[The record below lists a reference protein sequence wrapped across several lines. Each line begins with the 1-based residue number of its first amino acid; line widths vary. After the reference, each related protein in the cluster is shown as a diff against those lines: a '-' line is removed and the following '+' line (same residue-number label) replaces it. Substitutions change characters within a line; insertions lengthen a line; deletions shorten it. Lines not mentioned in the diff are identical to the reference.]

1 MWQRKEIKK
10 SGKRQLFRN
19 WAAMVAVCFILAF
32 TGAEFAGS
40 VDFIGEFDPSAMLP
54 DDQVVIQQVSLSNW
68 ELMLEW
74 LHIDPMDGTH
84 PMWAAAD
91 QNAAPLFDAVTAPFS
106 AFFAL
111 LERSQF
117 AGWLDI
123 TLAVVGIAGGVWF
136 SVWVL
141 GALTVGSRRFFLESR
156 VRDNIS
162 ISAMFAPFGRGKWWN
177 VTKAMLLRSIYQLL
191 WCFTVIGFPIKYY
204 SYRMVPY
211 ILAENPAVK
220 PTEAIRLSRQMMDG
234 SKWRCFVLD
243 LTIYLHWTFIPMVI
257 ATVLG
262 TVAGLLTGEI
272 VLCQS
277 IAAALTGVLSL
288 LFVNGYRSASYTAV
302 YAALRQAQ
310 LDADAPGSDA
320 FIVPAFG
327 EAMPEGK
334 KPRLPDADVHLPAD
348 PVFHFAQEHK
358 LDYKRHYSIRTLILL
373 FFAFSIAG
381 WLWEVTL
388 HIVTKG
394 MLVNRGTMLGPWL
407 PIYGAGGALVLFL
420 LKKLFT
426 RPVATFFVSMAL
438 CSVIEYFTSW
448 YLEYTKGIRWWDY
461 SGYFMNLNGRI
472 CLEGAVIFGLACCA
486 VVYFA
491 GPLLGGLIDKLS
503 PAAQNTL
510 CAVLVALFAADAVY
524 SHFHPN
530 QGAGITDYNDWQADE
545 SAAEAALTASSAP
558 KHG

>member
-262 TVAGLLTGEI
+262 TAAGLLTGEI

-310 LDADAPGSDA
+310 LDAGAPGSDA

-394 MLVNRGTMLGPWL
+394 MLVNRGTMLGPGCRSTAQAARSCSSCSKSCSPARWRRSSS
-407 PIYGAGGALVLFL
+407 PWRCARSSSISPAGIWNTPRASAGGTTA
-420 LKKLFT
+420 
-426 RPVATFFVSMAL
+426 ATS
-438 CSVIEYFTSW
+438 
-448 YLEYTKGIRWWDY
+448 
-461 SGYFMNLNGRI
+461 
-472 CLEGAVIFGLACCA
+472 
-486 VVYFA
+486 
-491 GPLLGGLIDKLS
+491 
-503 PAAQNTL
+503 
-510 CAVLVALFAADAVY
+510 
-524 SHFHPN
+524 
-530 QGAGITDYNDWQADE
+530 
-545 SAAEAALTASSAP
+545 
-558 KHG
+558 